1 MFENRLVAKLFQNRG
16 WSEEY
21 IRSIDRHGHDTMM
34 NAEALADALDCARN
48 SGYEITLLSDYDMDG
63 IMAGVIG
70 FAGLAELGFHVNLYI
85 PDPEKGYGFKTDTIC
100 ELMLQYPNTDVI
112 LTSDTG
118 ISCYEDRKSVV

>member
-48 SGYEITLLSDYDMDG
+48 SGRSEERRVG
-63 IMAGVIG
+63 KECG
-70 FAGLAELGFHVNLYI
+70 
-85 PDPEKGYGFKTDTIC
+85 
-100 ELMLQYPNTDVI
+100 
-112 LTSDTG
+112 
-118 ISCYEDRKSVV
+118 